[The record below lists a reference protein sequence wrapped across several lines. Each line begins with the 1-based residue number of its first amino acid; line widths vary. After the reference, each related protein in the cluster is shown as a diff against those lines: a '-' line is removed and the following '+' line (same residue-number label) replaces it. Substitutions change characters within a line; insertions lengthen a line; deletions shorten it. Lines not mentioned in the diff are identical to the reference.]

1 MCDKL
6 NLDNTALKDEIYK
19 LREQI
24 KLKSEVENQRD
35 KLLVQVQNYKDTEAS
50 LNEMLQQLQV
60 ELQNHTNHHKNKLD
74 AILQAKRDSDKKM
87 GSKDGQIAKLEV

>member
-6 NLDNTALKDEIYK
+6 NLDNTALKDENYK

-24 KLKSEVENQRD
+24 RLKNEVENQRD
-35 KLLVQVQNYKDTEAS
+35 KLLVQIQNYKDTETS

-60 ELQNHTNHHKNKLD
+60 ELQNHTNHHKTKLD